1 MKDHETLDTS
11 NSTCYLEMFKT
22 WLNEPVFIITSG
34 NILHYSTARALLE
47 VYNPE
52 SQWNSK
58 LRFNKS

>member
-47 VYNPE
+47 V
-52 SQWNSK
+52 
-58 LRFNKS
+58 